1 MANEERNLSH
11 AAPESVEELEALKTW
26 WNAHGDKVTM
36 GLIAVLVVVIGF
48 QQYTRWHGKTNAR
61 AMAAFDSARTPE
73 ALEQLINDNA
83 SKTITPLARLRLAN
97 IYFGEQ
103 NYTLAQSAYEAFLAE
118 NANHPLADIAT
129 VGLAHSLEANGKVEE
144 AAAKF
149 KAFSE
154 AKPDSFL
161 VPIAQIGLGR
171 CLILAGHRDE
181 GKGVLDLFITEKAGT
196 RWASYADEILRA
208 KDRLTIPAAS
218 ASTDLSSFFSVEES
232 ATGAPAAMD
241 APAET
246 VEPTPAVETAEA
258 IDAPTEAVEPT
269 PAVETAEAPEPEAS
283 TTDADAK

>member
-1 MANEERNLSH
+1 MANEDRNLSH

-26 WNAHGDKVTM
+26 WNSHGDRVTM
-36 GLIAVLVVVIGF
+36 GVIAVLVAVIGF
-48 QQYTRWHGKTNAR
+48 QQYTRWQSKANTN

-83 SKTITPLARLRLAN
+83 SKTVTPLARLRLAN

-103 NYTLAQSAYEAFLAE
+103 NYTLAQSAYEAFLSE
-118 NANHPLADIAT
+118 NANHPLADVAT

-149 KAFSE
+149 KAFAE

-161 VPIAQIGLGR
+161 APMAQIGLGR
-171 CLILAGHRDE
+171 CLILAGQRDE

-196 RWASYADEILRA
+196 KWASYADELLRA
-208 KDRLTIPAAS
+208 KDRLTIPAAP
-218 ASTDLSSFFSVEES
+218 ASTDLSSFFSAEES
-232 ATGAPAAMD
+232 ATGVPEAMD

-246 VEPTPAVETAEA
+246 VESTTPAET
-258 IDAPTEAVEPT
+258 TEA
-269 PAVETAEAPEPEAS
+269 AEPEATEPEAP
-283 TTDADAK
+283 TTEADAS